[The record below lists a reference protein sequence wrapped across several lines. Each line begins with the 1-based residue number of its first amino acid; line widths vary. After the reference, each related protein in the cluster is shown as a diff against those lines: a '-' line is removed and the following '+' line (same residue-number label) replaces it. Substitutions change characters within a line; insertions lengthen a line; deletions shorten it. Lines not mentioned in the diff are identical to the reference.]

1 MVLFN
6 LLLMFVI
13 QLNIIMSLEIRPL
26 RRLHPVKMRAAV
38 MMMTILLRMHTKYK
52 TTHQEM
58 TLEKTMQLTMMTT
71 TTMIL
76 TSLKVTDA
84 SWKGIGHGCSHN
96 HNPCF
101 PTAMPPCCFTKIT
114 TMIMRGTSCSDQIR
128 FLKNMVVVGG
138 VVANNTSIPLQV
150 VAMATRP

>member
-1 MVLFN
+1 
-6 LLLMFVI
+6 
-13 QLNIIMSLEIRPL
+13 MSLEIRPL
-26 RRLHPVKMRAAV
+26 RLHPVQMRAAV
-38 MMMTILLRMHTKYK
+38 MMMTILPRMHTKHK
-52 TTHQEM
+52 TIPQGT

-96 HNPCF
+96 HNPCL
-101 PTAMPPCCFTKIT
+101 PTAMPHCCFTKIT
-114 TMIMRGTSCSDQIR
+114 TMIMRGTSCSDLIR